1 MKSDKP
7 VALVLGVALGLFT
20 ALHAPTAAAYC
31 RTAAC
36 KGVTGAR
43 CMPSLATDCGKEIF
57 WPKACVSFSM
67 QRDASD
73 QVSLDLATSVF
84 VEAFKKWTEADCG
97 GGTHPHIEVVDLGPV
112 ECKAHEYNKKA
123 ANANIILFHDDV
135 WPHPG
140 AGSTLALTTVTY
152 SVDSGEIYDADME
165 LNAAN
170 TPFTTGDANVT
181 FDLSSIAT
189 HETGHFLGLS
199 HTLDPMAT
207 MYRDYIPGTIGLRTL
222 EPDDI
227 AGICAIYPPGDPIPD
242 GCDPSPRRGFSSI
255 CSPPPIDQDPGGC
268 CSTAPGSP
276 RGTGSAAVAALG
288 LGLGVAARRR
298 VARSRPRA

>member
-1 MKSDKP
+1 MKSGNP
-7 VALVLGVALGLFT
+7 AALIAGAALGLLT

-36 KGVTGAR
+36 KDGTGAR
-43 CMPSLATDCGKEIF
+43 CTPSLGTDCGKEIF
-57 WPKACVSFSM
+57 WPKQCVSFSM
-67 QRDASD
+67 QRDASE

-97 GGTHPHIEVVDLGPV
+97 GGTHPHIEIVDLGPV
-112 ECKAHEYNKKA
+112 ECHAHEYNQKA

-170 TPFTTGDANVT
+170 TPFSTGDSKVT
-181 FDLSSIAT
+181 YDLHSIAT

-199 HTLDPMAT
+199 HSQDPTAT
-207 MYRDYIPGTIGLRTL
+207 MYRDYIPGTIDLRTL

-227 AGICAIYPPGDPIPD
+227 EGICSIYPPGDPIPD
-242 GCDPSPRRGFSSI
+242 SCDPSPRRGFASI
-255 CSPPPIDQDPGGC
+255 CSPPPIDPEAGGC
-268 CSTAPGSP
+268 CSTAPGAP
-276 RGTGSAAVAALG
+276 RGMGSAAVTTLLLG
-288 LGLGVAARRR
+288 LGIAARRR
-298 VARSRPRA
+298 GDRSRRR